1 MRTANSLHATTQV
14 VILTFCA
21 LGITFNAFILVIG
34 YLDWATRKKLPACDM
49 IISCLSSS
57 RLLLQGT
64 ILYSTLSQGTHHW
77 NVLRV
82 QSALLILSSTACLW
96 FAACLSAF
104 YCAKIGTF
112 TQRHFLLMKLRIS
125 GMVPYLLL
133 GSMLVSLISSVPFIR
148 TDFSVHLCNS
158 TRSPVKNTT
167 GDNTVGSI
175 SYFKVFI
182 LYLTWVTIPL
192 LFFTASS
199 TLLIASLWR
208 HTKQMRRSMTDFK
221 DLSTQVH
228 NTAIK
233 TLISFLVLYICS
245 FVAEILLGIP
255 SCLSRNPWKHTIC
268 SFIVAVCPSIHSIL
282 LILFN
287 DRLKQALKGIL
298 LSMKCHGGKAC
309 S

>member
-1 MRTANSLHATTQV
+1 MGTVNSLQTTFQV
-14 VILTFCA
+14 VIMTCCA
-21 LGITFNAFILVIG
+21 VGIIVNVFILVIG
-34 YLDWATRKKLPACDM
+34 YLDWATRKKLPNCYM
-49 IISCLSSS
+49 IVSCLSSS

-64 ILYSTLSQGTHHW
+64 VLYSTLCQGTRHW

-82 QSALLILSSTACLW
+82 QSALLVLSSTACLW

-104 YCAKIGTF
+104 YCAKIATF

-133 GSMLVSLISSVPFIR
+133 GSMLVSLISSVPFIW

-158 TRSPVKNTT
+158 TRSSVKNTT
-167 GDNTVGSI
+167 SDSTVGNI

-182 LYLTWVTIPL
+182 VYLTWMTIPL

-208 HTKQMRRSMTDFK
+208 HTKQMRRNMTGFK

-228 NTAIK
+228 SNAIK
-233 TLISFLVLYICS
+233 TLISFLVLYFCS
-245 FVAEILLGIP
+245 FVDEILLGIP
-255 SCLSRNPWKHTIC
+255 SCLTRNRWKHSIC
-268 SFIVAVCPSIHSIL
+268 SFIAAVCPSIHSIL
-282 LILFN
+282 LIFFN
-287 DRLKQALKGIL
+287 VRLKQTFKGIL
-298 LSMKCHGGKAC
+298 LSMRCHGGKAC

>member
-1 MRTANSLHATTQV
+1 MLDSASLNLLFLIV
-14 VILTFCA
+14 VVVLTVVGLMGNGF
-21 LGITFNAFILVIG
+21 ITIASSC
-34 YLDWATRKKLPACDM
+34 DWIRRKT
-49 IISCLSSS
+49 LSSS
-57 RLLLQGT
+57 HM
-64 ILYSTLSQGTHHW
+64 ITL
-77 NVLRV
+77 
-82 QSALLILSSTACLW
+82 ALSLSR
-96 FAACLSAF
+96 FAF

-133 GSMLVSLISSVPFIR
+133 GSMLVSLISSVPFIW

-298 LSMKCHGGKAC
+298 LSMKCHGGKA
-309 S
+309 SS